1 MERKILRI
9 CIVGGGFG
17 GLYTALRL
25 SKLFVKRDKY
35 LTITL
40 IDKNNHFLFTPL
52 LYELIT
58 NEMEEQE
65 ITFPFKKLLANTN
78 ISFQQ
83 GLVTEIDIKK
93 QIIQLEGKSNL
104 YYDKLVLATG
114 VSSSFGSCDGAQ
126 ENAIPF

>member
-1 MERKILRI
+1 MEKKILRI

-52 LYELIT
+52 LY
-58 NEMEEQE
+58 
-65 ITFPFKKLLANTN
+65 
-78 ISFQQ
+78 
-83 GLVTEIDIKK
+83 
-93 QIIQLEGKSNL
+93 
-104 YYDKLVLATG
+104 
-114 VSSSFGSCDGAQ
+114 
-126 ENAIPF
+126 

>member
-1 MERKILRI
+1 MEKKILRI

-83 GLVTEIDIKK
+83 GLLTEIDIKK
-93 QIIQLEGKSNL
+93 QIIQ
-104 YYDKLVLATG
+104 
-114 VSSSFGSCDGAQ
+114 
-126 ENAIPF
+126 